1 MYKLGLKLWSLNT
14 DYYYQEAQKL
24 YKQSF
29 FDYIE
34 LYIVPHTLHTLP
46 MWKKLD
52 IPFIIHCPHV
62 AHGFNMAKAE
72 KWPRSKRSCAFD
84 LRERHVV

>member
-52 IPFIIHCPHV
+52 ELISDYLGSV
-62 AHGFNMAKAE
+62 SLAVLVRK
-72 KWPRSKRSCAFD
+72 
-84 LRERHVV
+84 